1 MMDDKPFALLVE
13 DDRDVAAL
21 FRHVLDMAGYRSES
35 VYDGLEAMR
44 RLSNSQPDVV
54 LLDLQLPG
62 MSGID
67 ILQKMRADER
77 MKTIPVVVITAYAYY
92 AKSLPIEPDLFL
104 LKPVDI
110 HDLSSL
116 IQRLRDKKDKLR
128 EPPYDK
134 VTHLYTEAFFSVRL
148 IFALE
153 RVKRMEL
160 ERFGVLFADLHP
172 FENMK
177 ETLDEEV
184 LNALLR
190 KMADHFKSLLRPSD
204 TLAWSEEGYFLAL
217 FEEFSSDNIPT
228 MIAKRVSQGLDE
240 FLERHDVGDD
250 LRTQIGVIM
259 CDEGYENVQE
269 ILDDVNFARAF
280 VKSQP
285 DAGHWIYTREELRQ
299 MRTATP

>member
-1 MMDDKPFALLVE
+1 MDKPFALLIE

-21 FRHVLDMAGYRSES
+21 FRHVLDMAGYDSES

-62 MSGID
+62 MSGVD

-77 MKTIPVVVITAYAYY
+77 MKTIPVIVITAYAYY

-116 IQRLRDKKDKLR
+116 IQRLGDKKDQLR

-134 VTHLYTEAFFSVRL
+134 ITHLYTESFFSVRL

-172 FENMK
+172 FKNMQ
-177 ETLDEEV
+177 EQLDEDV

-190 KMADHFKSLLRPSD
+190 KMADHFKGLLQISD
-204 TLAWSEEGYFLAL
+204 TLAWSGDGYFLSL
-217 FEEFSSDNIPT
+217 FEEISTENIPT
-228 MIAKRVSQGLDE
+228 VIAKRVGQGLKE
-240 FLERHDVGDD
+240 FLGLHDVGDG
-250 LRTQIGVIM
+250 LQTQIGVIM
-259 CDEGYENVQE
+259 CDDGYESVQE
-269 ILDDVNFARAF
+269 ILDDLDFARAF

-285 DAGHWIYTREELRQ
+285 DAGHWIYTRQDLQQ
-299 MRTATP
+299 MRKAMP